1 MARKE
6 VFTPI
11 WDFGGDD
18 DAKKRKKD
26 ERRGAWPEADMR
38 GESRV
43 KPEEDKNAK
52 NEGPAYRGGIFGEE
66 WNAHGMNGKKEKRV
80 IAAVIVAAIVIAVFI
95 FILNVR
101 MRRTLI

>member
-11 WDFGGDD
+11 WDFGGDE
-18 DAKKRKKD
+18 AKKREKD
-26 ERRGAWPEADMR
+26 ERRGAERDRRDENA
-38 GESRV
+38 V
-43 KPEEDKNAK
+43 KPDEDTNAK
-52 NEGPAYRGGIFGEE
+52 NDGPEYRGGIFGEE

-95 FILNVR
+95 FILSVR